1 MATVDV
7 DGPSTRIHIPADKV
21 CWVIGQRGATIKDIQ
36 RKTGTIVQVDTDDD
50 RNGSLRTILI
60 AGTEE
65 QQQAAIAEINRVIG
79 TTAGTREFREDEFA
93 KQNGGYMPT
102 MTPMT
107 SMFSSSI
114 DLETMQ
120 KFMEKQMMNNAY
132 MYGMQPQGG
141 NPGAPEGAPV
151 PPMPP
156 MQPMQGMQ
164 GMPPMQPMQGMQG
177 MPPIQGM
184 PPMQGGAPHM
194 EAKETVPGMEDEAL
208 PPGVE

>member
-93 KQNGGYMPT
+93 
-102 MTPMT
+102 
-107 SMFSSSI
+107 
-114 DLETMQ
+114 
-120 KFMEKQMMNNAY
+120 Y
-132 MYGMQPQGG
+132 MYGMQPQAG

-164 GMPPMQPMQGMQG
+164 GMPPMQGMQGMQG
-177 MPPIQGM
+177 MPP
-184 PPMQGGAPHM
+184 MQGGTPHM